1 MQTFRRYSRYKGQ
14 SSVEFF
20 VVTGALVAALLT
32 PIPDN
37 ELGGFL
43 EEHQGDNAIEILTQ
57 KIKDS
62 YAAYSYAKSLT
73 PLPTLIP
80 EQEVED

>member
-1 MQTFRRYSRYKGQ
+1 MKRQQTGQ
-14 SSVEFF
+14 SAVEFF

-32 PIPDN
+32 PIPNN

-43 EEHQGDNAIEILTQ
+43 QDHQGQNAIEILTK

-62 YAAYSYAKSLT
+62 YAAYSYAKSIT
-73 PLPTLIP
+73 PIPTNITNN
-80 EQEVED
+80 

>member
-1 MQTFRRYSRYKGQ
+1 MLIYKLKTEQKGQ

-43 EEHQGDNAIEILTQ
+43 QDHQGQNAIEILTQ
-57 KIKDS
+57 KIKDN
-62 YAAYSYAKSLT
+62 YAAYRYSNSIT
-73 PLPTLIP
+73 PLPTNITGR
-80 EQEVED
+80 